1 MILRAA
7 SRAARTSSS
16 VGAGRSGAFQ
26 AWASEG
32 LEMTQR
38 TDHSSSASI
47 SAAPTRRISDSREGN
62 PCTTLARRL
71 ISRLA
76 LSWTLLV
83 RILILCDAGNAR

>member
-47 SAAPTRRISDSREGN
+47 SAAPTRRISD
-62 PCTTLARRL
+62 
-71 ISRLA
+71 
-76 LSWTLLV
+76 
-83 RILILCDAGNAR
+83 